1 MSFHSSPVCAP
12 LPSHVTRCRP
22 RRCTL
27 SARTRARAHAYAR
40 PLYARW
46 FARKPSI
53 CYLRRAIEAFLFS
66 PIMPRCPLHLA
77 KRGEIIKRVECRRP
91 RSVLSAHETDGAR
104 GWGKDG
110 DGTTP
115 PGYMFVCTRIV
126 ATRRRVIESID
137 DLLPNRAAPSDD

>member
-27 SARTRARAHAYAR
+27 SARTRARAHAYSR

-53 CYLRRAIEAFLFS
+53 CYLRRAIETFLFS

-91 RSVLSAHETDGAR
+91 RSVLSAHETEREGGGRMETGRPLRDICI
-104 GWGKDG
+104 
-110 DGTTP
+110 
-115 PGYMFVCTRIV
+115 VCTRIV